1 MEVNFLEIAARKQI
15 LEDARIQLKQHFVG
29 IDETIDDLLNY
40 LQIWYLMP
48 EVLTR
53 PIIVNLWGMTGIGKT
68 DLVRR
73 LVKCLSFQD
82 RFVEIEL
89 SNVDSTSWA
98 SSVSRILDD
107 NGLVDSKPAIVLF
120 DEIQRFNTLNPDG
133 SAIETTKFMDFW
145 ELLSDGR
152 LSKKT
157 RENIDRYLQ
166 DFLYQQKDLKR
177 RKDRGDEN
185 IDDNPMLEFYEAQNI
200 KNMLQLEEDAID
212 IAGTSKEQI
221 IEQLKSAKNKKKI
234 YEPIDYSQT
243 LIIISGNLDEAFAMA
258 NQIAE
263 SDVDADIF
271 HAFTCKV
278 TMVDIK
284 NALSRKFRPEQVA
297 RFGNIHL
304 IYKSLRK
311 QDFEQLIRKEIDR
324 IIDST
329 LSRFGINL
337 TVEDPIL
344 ELIYRNGVFPVQGVR
359 PVFSSIVDILE
370 TNVSKFLFTAL
381 LNGQRTISIDYDF
394 AKSQILS
401 KIGDIEEVIPFVG
414 RIDKIRQSNLQDTI
428 TNISVHE
435 AGHAVAYIA
444 LFGLAPLQLK
454 SKLANSYAGGFTF
467 PHEIY
472 ETQESIVN
480 KIKVYLAGGI
490 AEEVVFG
497 KSLASVG
504 RSHDRQQATVLAIDY
519 IRKYGFDEKFQA
531 NYLLDDGYAMD
542 KSTTDLDIEQMI
554 ARLVSETQDILS
566 LHKTLLYSISLKLAA
581 AGSLEAIEVAAIA
594 SEYGIITGVQAEGY
608 LQIPGYEKILN
619 EEKPA

>member
-1 MEVNFLEIAARKQI
+1 MEVNFLDIAARKQT

-40 LQIWYLMP
+40 IQIWYLMP

-107 NGLVDSKPAIVLF
+107 NGIVDSKPAIVLF
-120 DEIQRFNTLNPDG
+120 DEIQRFNTLNADG

-200 KNMLQLEEDAID
+200 KSMLQLEEDVSD

-271 HAFTCKV
+271 HAFTRKV

-311 QDFEQLIRKEIDR
+311 QDFEQLIRQEVDR
-324 IIDST
+324 IIAST
-329 LSRFGINL
+329 LSRFGISL
-337 TVEDPIL
+337 TVEEPIL

-381 LNGQRTISIDYDF
+381 LNGQTTISIDYDF
-394 AKSQILS
+394 AQSQILS
-401 KIGDIEEVIPFVG
+401 KIGDIEEVIPFIG

-428 TNISVHE
+428 ANISVHE
-435 AGHAVAYIA
+435 AGHAVAYIV

-490 AEEVVFG
+490 AEEVIFS
-497 KSLASVG
+497 KSFASVG

-531 NYLLDDGYAMD
+531 NYLLDDGYSMD
-542 KSTTDLDIEQMI
+542 KSITDLDVENMI
-554 ARLVSETQDILS
+554 TRLVAETQQILL

-581 AGSLEAIEVAAIA
+581 AGSLESIEVAAIA
-594 SEYGIITGVQAEGY
+594 SEYGIITGVQSEGY

-619 EEKPA
+619 DGQCT